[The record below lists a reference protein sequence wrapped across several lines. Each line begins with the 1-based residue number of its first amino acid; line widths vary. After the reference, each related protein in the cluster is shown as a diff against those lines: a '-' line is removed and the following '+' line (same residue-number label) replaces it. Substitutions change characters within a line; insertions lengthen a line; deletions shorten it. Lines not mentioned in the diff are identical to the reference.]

1 MMADKNLV
9 VVELNKTRPKYYH
22 TVCVEGSLSWA
33 SFISLGAAVM
43 LLHNILGGGVDAAC
57 YYGTGAQSTYYDCRS
72 QSLVVIPTLP
82 FNKATLWYL
91 DGNSIIQDSSRRTQ
105 TLAKQVIYEIA
116 DKRFARDSPLCC

>member
-1 MMADKNLV
+1 MMTCKNLV
-9 VVELNKTRPKYYH
+9 VVEVSKTRPKYYLN
-22 TVCVEGSLSWA
+22 VCVEGRLSWA

-82 FNKATLWYL
+82 FNKATLWY
-91 DGNSIIQDSSRRTQ
+91 
-105 TLAKQVIYEIA
+105 
-116 DKRFARDSPLCC
+116 